1 MNSFIDYYEKPS
13 KEYAGFNCG
22 RPIQNIRQDAVEG
35 TVINQLFYTAPKT
48 DTETSYLLSDIQEQ
62 ERKAQAIIRE
72 REIRDILEYKEANEL
87 QKEMMITER
96 DDMMVKEYEKFKE
109 KLRKMKI
116 LSPDQKA
123 VLETEFLKDFVMN
136 SSMLNPVSTSY
147 NIKGDEL
154 NDDLGDAIEEALY
167 REPTSSSSDD
177 NFQTA
182 GAGAA
187 FFQPEEIAGEDT
199 GPITRSRGRP
209 RQERDPVR
217 RRV

>member
-13 KEYAGFNCG
+13 KEYTGFNCG
-22 RPIQNIRQDAVEG
+22 KPIQYVRQSVEG
-35 TVINQLFYTAPKT
+35 TVINQLFYTPPKN
-48 DTETSYLLSDIQEQ
+48 DTETAYLLSDIQEQ
-62 ERKAQAIIRE
+62 ERKSQAIIRE
-72 REIRDILEYKEANEL
+72 RELRDILEYKEANEL

-96 DDMMVKEYEKFKE
+96 DDMMVKEFEKFKE

-136 SSMLNPVSTSY
+136 SSILNPVSTSY
-147 NIKGDEL
+147 NIKGNEL

-167 REPTSSSSDD
+167 REPTSSSDD

-187 FFQPEEIAGEDT
+187 FFQAQEISGEDT

-209 RQERDPVR
+209 RVERDPPPVR